1 MLENSIAA
9 LQNIPQGGIYWRVA
23 SPHPTDP

>member
-9 LQNIPQGGIYWRVA
+9 LQYIPQGGIFWRVA
-23 SPHPTDP
+23 SPLPTDP

>member
-1 MLENSIAA
+1 MLENSIAT
-9 LQNIPQGGIYWRVA
+9 LQNIPPGGIYWRVA